1 MRIKKKTS
9 TLMLTTAAI
18 AVAGVAAV
26 SFAAWQGDND
36 NIVARAETGSAYLFG
51 FSDVQNDGEKLELGK
66 LVPYDQ
72 KAGIIEGVT
81 FVSVALPQY
90 SVVGDYTITVA
101 YAADTTLDFYAL
113 VGDRVNAVPDGW
125 APADS
130 GDWKQVTTGGAEFY
144 FPLADGAT
152 GAVVNE
158 AGNETVYV
166 SLMLVSENPAD
177 MGGEVGFNVTLATV
191 AA

>member
-1 MRIKKKTS
+1 M
-9 TLMLTTAAI
+9 
-18 AVAGVAAV
+18 
-26 SFAAWQGDND
+26 
-36 NIVARAETGSAYLFG
+36 
-51 FSDVQNDGEKLELGK
+51 
-66 LVPYDQ
+66 
-72 KAGIIEGVT
+72 
-81 FVSVALPQY
+81 
-90 SVVGDYTITVA
+90 
-101 YAADTTLDFYAL
+101 
-113 VGDRVNAVPDGW
+113 PDGW

-144 FPLADGAT
+144 FTLADGAT

-177 MGGEVGFNVTLATV
+177 MGGEVSFNVTLATV